1 VIRLSTGAKMIDDET
16 TLLMRFALR
25 GLDPWPPKGGT
36 QAIGGLRAQRLSV
49 TSPAMASATAIVLNN
64 AVVSRLEIAT
74 PRS

>member
-1 VIRLSTGAKMIDDET
+1 MIDDEAA
-16 TLLMRFALR
+16 LLADHPLR
-25 GLDPWPPKGGT
+25 TSRSRSLAAEGQH

-49 TSPAMASATAIVLNN
+49 TSPAMASAKAIVLNN